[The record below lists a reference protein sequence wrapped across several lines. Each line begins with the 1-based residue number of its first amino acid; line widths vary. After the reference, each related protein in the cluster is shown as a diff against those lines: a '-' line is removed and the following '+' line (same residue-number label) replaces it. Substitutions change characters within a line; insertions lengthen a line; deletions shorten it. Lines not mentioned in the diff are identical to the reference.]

1 MSGPTRYVQPG
12 RHHTGSHA
20 LVLYDTTNP
29 TNARRVFDGDSTWSN
44 WVSDVF
50 FFVLALIGLLLVYVM
65 VNPESGRSGAGCDA
79 DGPAS
84 WITVHHPAIRGR
96 ANSKSSSV
104 FG

>member
-12 RHHTGSHA
+12 RHPTGSYA

-29 TNARRVFDGDSTWSN
+29 TNARPVFDGDSTWSN

-65 VNPESGRSGAGCDA
+65 VNPESGQLWRWMRRRRSRFPDYRPSPGDKGQ
-79 DGPAS
+79 GE
-84 WITVHHPAIRGR
+84 
-96 ANSKSSSV
+96 
-104 FG
+104 F